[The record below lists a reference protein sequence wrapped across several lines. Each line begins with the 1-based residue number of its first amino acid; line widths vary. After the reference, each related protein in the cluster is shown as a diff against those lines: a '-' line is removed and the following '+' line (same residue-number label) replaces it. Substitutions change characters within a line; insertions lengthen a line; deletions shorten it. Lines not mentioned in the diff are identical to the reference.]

1 MKDYDVVIIGGSI
14 AGSVAGRYL
23 AEAGV
28 RTLIVEA
35 AKTPREK
42 PCSGIQFGYF
52 EKLLGRKIPKD
63 KLCQNQLKSL
73 YMEYPNGKSFK
84 IPFRMLNFTRDVFD
98 NWLNEIAVEA
108 GARFRD
114 GVRCTEFESKQQ
126 SFIVKLRPKHQDFEQ
141 VKTKYLIA
149 ADGLTSSIRHKLKP
163 QDFSQKPLAPTMNYY
178 LRTKGDGDLDPH
190 TLYQFWNLNYN
201 NLMFA
206 WTYKKND
213 LWVIGT
219 GHTDN
224 IIERCDMLLKYVKN
238 KFRLQGDIVK
248 REGYASTFRLE
259 APNHVFLGTNNLLF
273 AGDAAGLVD
282 MYRGLG
288 MDAAALSGR
297 LVAKAIIKSEK
308 NKIPAIKIYE
318 KKMRKVINKIN
329 MNSEK
334 QLLTYKS
341 NDELLQALKKSFL
354 RMGISTLFANLL
366 NKVLPPNKIKLLPA

>member
-1 MKDYDVVIIGGSI
+1 MEDFDVVIIGGSI

-23 AEAGV
+23 AEAGM

-52 EKLLGRKIPKD
+52 EKLLGRKIPED
-63 KLCQNQLKSL
+63 KLCQNKLKSL

-84 IPFRMLNFTRDVFD
+84 VPFRMLNFTRDVFD

-108 GARFRD
+108 GAYFRD
-114 GVRCTEFESKQQ
+114 GVRCTEFERKQQ

-149 ADGLTSSIRHKLKP
+149 ADGLTSSIRRKLKP

-178 LRTKGDGDLDPH
+178 LKTIGDGDLDPH

-224 IIERCDMLLKYVKN
+224 VIKRCDMLLKYVKN

-273 AGDAAGLVD
+273 VGDAAGLVD

-297 LVAKAIIKSEK
+297 LVAKAIVKSEK
-308 NKIPAIKIYE
+308 NKIPAIKLYE

-329 MNSEK
+329 KNSEK
-334 QLLTYKS
+334 QLLTFKS
-341 NDELLQALKKSFL
+341 NDELLQVLKKSFIK
-354 RMGISTLFANLL
+354 MGISTLFANLL

>member
-1 MKDYDVVIIGGSI
+1 MEDFDVVIIGGSI

-23 AEAGV
+23 AEAGM

-84 IPFRMLNFTRDVFD
+84 VPFSMLNFTRDVFD

-108 GARFRD
+108 GANFRD
-114 GVRCTEFESKQQ
+114 GVRCTEFEHKQQ
-126 SFIVKLRPKHQDFEQ
+126 SFIVKLRPKHQDIEQ
-141 VKTKYLIA
+141 VRTKYLIA
-149 ADGLTSSIRHKLKP
+149 ADGLTSSIRRKLKP

-178 LRTKGDGDLDPH
+178 LKTIGDGDLDPH

-206 WTYKKND
+206 WAYKKND

-224 IIERCDMLLKYVKN
+224 VIKRCDMLLKYVKN
-238 KFRLQGDIVK
+238 TFRLQGDIVK
-248 REGYASTFRLE
+248 REGYASTFRLD
-259 APNHVFLGTNNLLF
+259 APNHVFLGTNNLFF

-308 NKIPAIKIYE
+308 NKIPAIKLYE
-318 KKMRKVINKIN
+318 KKMRKVIIKIN
-329 MNSEK
+329 KNSEK

-354 RMGISTLFANLL
+354 KMGISTLFANLL
-366 NKVLPPNKIKLLPA
+366 NKILPPNKIKLLPT

>member
-1 MKDYDVVIIGGSI
+1 MEDYDVVIIGGSI

-23 AEAGV
+23 AEAGM

-52 EKLLGRKIPKD
+52 EKLLGRKIPKE
-63 KLCQNQLKSL
+63 KLCQNELKSL

-84 IPFRMLNFTRDVFD
+84 VPFRMLNFTRDVFD

-108 GARFRD
+108 GAYFRD
-114 GVRCTEFESKQQ
+114 GVRCTEFERKQQ

-141 VKTKYLIA
+141 IKTKYLIA
-149 ADGLTSSIRHKLKP
+149 ADGLTSSIRRKLKP

-178 LRTKGDGDLDPH
+178 LRTIGDGDLDPH

-224 IIERCDMLLKYVKN
+224 VIERCNMLLKYVKN

-297 LVAKAIIKSEK
+297 LVAKAIVNSEK
-308 NKIPAIKIYE
+308 NKIPALKLYE
-318 KKMRKVINKIN
+318 KKMRKVIKKIDI
-329 MNSEK
+329 NSEK
-334 QLLTYKS
+334 QLLVYKS
-341 NDELLQALKKSFL
+341 NDELLHALKKSSL
-354 RMGISTLFANLL
+354 KMGITTLFGNLF